1 MKQDW
6 QQLQKLLNN
15 HEVII
20 KKVYVPDLDL
30 HIEGEF
36 LVPDFMKLSN
46 EDQIFASCF
55 IQSGGSIKEM
65 EKLFGISYPSV
76 KNRLKKISS
85 YFSAVEVTNSTQD
98 KNMRIL
104 EKIDSGEISVEQAM
118 EEFL

>member
-6 QQLQKLLNN
+6 QQLQKLINN
-15 HEVII
+15 YEVII
-20 KKVYVPDLDL
+20 KKVYIPDLDL

-36 LVPDFMKLSN
+36 LIPDFMKLSN

-76 KNRLKKISS
+76 KNRLKKISA
-85 YFSAVEVTNSTQD
+85 YFSQVQITNINTD
-98 KNMRIL
+98 KKMEIL
-104 EKIDSGEISVEQAM
+104 ERIDRGEISVEQAM
-118 EEFL
+118 EELL